1 MLGWSILLNKFW
13 PGGDEVSGAHL
24 FPSLGR
30 DSGGVS
36 SSSDPTSER
45 KDLVRFRER
54 SVCSIRVPHT
64 IRKGGCMLTYDLAAL
79 TSSNIFGF
87 RGGKGQTVLTA
98 RLPRGSA
105 AVQHDEVA
113 RMRTSRINI
122 SFPVRI
128 NLAPE
133 SVSKRVDMLVED
145 RLIVSATQVAQNMQG
160 GVHVSLPR
168 ASANMSR
175 HILDIFAEF
184 RIRPSEIGTCHI
196 HEVSKTNH
204 DAAISTMEG
213 GIRWEATLILGETSA
228 ISMRAGIQSHMVKV
242 PWCNGCLLPFTQ
254 VINNHYIKA
263 RKTSSAKWR
272 CDKRVR
278 PASISLS
285 ISHPRHVCTS
295 PSYLP
300 SKRAESLGEMYPTWR
315 GRHKQGWNRQC
326 ERRWVL

>member
-1 MLGWSILLNKFW
+1 
-13 PGGDEVSGAHL
+13 
-24 FPSLGR
+24 
-30 DSGGVS
+30 
-36 SSSDPTSER
+36 
-45 KDLVRFRER
+45 
-54 SVCSIRVPHT
+54 
-64 IRKGGCMLTYDLAAL
+64 MLTYDLAAL

-184 RIRPSEIGTCHI
+184 RIRPSEIGTCNI

-213 GIRWEATLILGETSA
+213 GIR
-228 ISMRAGIQSHMVKV
+228 
-242 PWCNGCLLPFTQ
+242 
-254 VINNHYIKA
+254 
-263 RKTSSAKWR
+263 
-272 CDKRVR
+272 
-278 PASISLS
+278 
-285 ISHPRHVCTS
+285 
-295 PSYLP
+295 
-300 SKRAESLGEMYPTWR
+300 
-315 GRHKQGWNRQC
+315 
-326 ERRWVL
+326 